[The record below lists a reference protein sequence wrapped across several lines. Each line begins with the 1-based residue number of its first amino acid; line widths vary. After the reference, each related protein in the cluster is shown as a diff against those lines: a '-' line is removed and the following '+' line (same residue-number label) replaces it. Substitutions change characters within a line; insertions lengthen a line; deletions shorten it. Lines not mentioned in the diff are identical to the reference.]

1 MNEITDGAIGIML
14 IMTLLMLIFFSIHTC
29 LTNKRSSQ
37 LLFDWHFHTW
47 LCILGFCFTAT
58 FVLAYLVSGA
68 SNKFIHGVLD
78 LLLRSIRTP
87 ELQIVYLTASIT
99 SFLFLYGGQILS
111 YAVANGNVL
120 LHYVNTIV
128 VDSVNM
134 VDDIDAFAAL
144 CSLKVMMLFIGML
157 ILIVLIAMV
166 LVLLL
171 KTDAIDVVSSLIL
184 LIVLM
189 FCCLLYG
196 KLLSQYNEPLLTV

>member
-111 YAVANGNVL
+111 YAVANDTVQIYRNQQKEAGPQIDQRPIYEQNSSGSEEEL
-120 LHYVNTIV
+120 
-128 VDSVNM
+128 
-134 VDDIDAFAAL
+134 DDYPHQD
-144 CSLKVMMLFIGML
+144 
-157 ILIVLIAMV
+157 
-166 LVLLL
+166 
-171 KTDAIDVVSSLIL
+171 
-184 LIVLM
+184 
-189 FCCLLYG
+189 
-196 KLLSQYNEPLLTV
+196 Q